1 MRYYPVHLDLVG
13 RRVLVVGGGEVA
25 RGKVEQLLEA
35 GASVTVVSREVNTR
49 LRELASQEVIQL
61 RIGSFVGEDLDGA
74 GLVITATND
83 RGANAL
89 VTAAARRRGIWCNAV
104 DQPELCDFITPAV
117 VCRGDLQIGVSTG
130 GGSPTLAQRVKRE
143 IEGLIGEE
151 YGELLE
157 LASDMRRE
165 VRANVS
171 GFDRRRDLL
180 RAFVESE
187 ALDLLRNGQRQAAI
201 DLARKMV
208 EQTETEQCK

>member
-13 RRVLVVGGGEVA
+13 RRVLVVGGGEIA
-25 RGKVEQLLEA
+25 RARVEQLLQA
-35 GASVTVVSREVNTR
+35 GAVVTVVSREVNGR
-49 LRELASQEVIQL
+49 LKEFASQDRIQL
-61 RIGSFVGEDLDGA
+61 RLGSFEESDIEGT

-83 RGANAL
+83 REVNEL
-89 VTAAARRRGIWCNAV
+89 VAAAARARGIWCNAV

-117 VCRGDLQIGVSTG
+117 VSRGDLQIGISTG

-143 IEGLIGEE
+143 VEDLIGHE

-157 LASDMRRE
+157 IASDMRRE
-165 VRANVS
+165 VRATVS

-201 DLARKMV
+201 DLARKMI
-208 EQTETEQCK
+208 ERTETDQCK

>member
-1 MRYYPVHLDLVG
+1 MRYYPIHLDLVG

-35 GASVTVVSREVNTR
+35 GAAVTVVSREVNQR
-49 LRELASQEVIQL
+49 LQELALQEVIQL

-83 RGANAL
+83 RVANAL
-89 VTAAARRRGIWCNAV
+89 VTAAARARGIWCNAV
-104 DQPELCDFITPAV
+104 DQPDLCDFITPAV
-117 VCRGDLQIGVSTG
+117 VSRGDLQIGISTA

-143 IEGLIGEE
+143 IEERIGEE

-157 LASDMRRE
+157 IASDMRRE
-165 VRANVS
+165 VRATVS
-171 GFDRRRDLL
+171 GFDRRRDVL

-187 ALDLLRNGQRQAAI
+187 AIDLLRNGQRQAAI
-201 DLARKMV
+201 DLAQRML
-208 EQTETEQCK
+208 EGMEADRCK